1 MSRWVRRSRLTAGP
15 PGRGFRRPTRQQLI
29 ASVVV
34 VVLAVVAVLGLA
46 RLKADTTVS
55 SFLPANDP
63 SLRSMEEAAQWFG
76 GDPIVVLAESDQP
89 RALLGPDQL
98 PKLLGLEGKLAKLPD
113 VAVVYG
119 AASVLNQMATSAQNL
134 LATISGTREATKV
147 EAEATARVGGA
158 SPEAATAAG
167 VAATAQFDQRY
178 ASLLVRGLPAGLPT
192 LRNPGFVNA
201 VVFDQSGN
209 PRAQWKFVIPAP
221 NAVAILVR
229 PREGL
234 DQDGTQRLV
243 RAARAAVEQSGLKTS
258 RLTFSGSPAVAA
270 DLGDTVQREIPL
282 LGGIAVLLIAACYL
296 VVPWTARRVHRL
308 LPLVSTLSATA
319 LTLAVFGWLGRPLS
333 LGVIT
338 FLPIV
343 IGIGSDFPAYLIHG
357 GTPRRRIVVVAFASA
372 VGFASLALSPLPF
385 VRDLGLAL
393 ALGVLLAVSIALCLR
408 QFFVVE
414 TRPPVVEETLAKPP
428 LPRRKRAVLISAALL
443 VAAIGWLVLPSITI
457 EARPDRL
464 AAGLP
469 SVLDAQHAEDVLG
482 SSGEVEILLKGDNL
496 ATPAA
501 LTWMRQAE
509 DAVVLNYG
517 SQLRPIVSLPDL
529 LRFLGPTP
537 TPDQIQAALT
547 LLPHYITASVLSDDS
562 REAVISLGLSLQD
575 LANQRALLDNM
586 RASLPPP
593 PPGMTVDVVGLPVAA
608 ARGFELVSQGRYLT
622 NIAGI
627 AAAGL
632 VLLVGL
638 RRRSV
643 AGRAVLAAALAT
655 GWGLA
660 GSWLF
665 GIDLSPLSV
674 ALGSLT
680 TATACE
686 FTVLLV
692 YATASGA
699 RTLRRTIGVAAL
711 AASLG
716 YLALVASKLEVIRDF
731 GLLLAATVGL
741 SLLAAYLVV
750 RVLPVENRA
759 ASALPEATPAAAV
772 TP

>member
-1 MSRWVRRSRLTAGP
+1 MAL
-15 PGRGFRRPTRQQLI
+15 
-29 ASVVV
+29 
-34 VVLAVVAVLGLA
+34 VLAVVALLGLA

-55 SFLPANDP
+55 SFLPASDP
-63 SLRSMEEAAQWFG
+63 SLRSMQEAAQWFG
-76 GDPIVVLAESDQP
+76 GDPIVILAESDQP
-89 RALLGPDQL
+89 RGLLSADQL
-98 PKLLGLEGKLAKLPD
+98 PKLLDLEGKLAKLPD

-119 AASVLNQMATSAQNL
+119 AASVLNQMAASAQNL
-134 LATISGTREATKV
+134 LATISGTREAARV
-147 EAEATARVGGA
+147 EAEATARAGGA
-158 SPEAATAAG
+158 SPAAATAAG

-178 ASLLVRGLPAGLPT
+178 APLLVRGLPAGLPT

-201 VVFDQSGN
+201 VVFDRAGS

-243 RAARAAVEQSGLKTS
+243 RAARSAIEQSGLKTS

-270 DLGDTVQREIPL
+270 ELGDTVQREIPL

-296 VVPWTARRVHRL
+296 FVPWTARRVHRL
-308 LPLVSTLSATA
+308 LPLLSTLSATA

-357 GTPRRRIVVVAFASA
+357 GIPRRRIAVVALASA

-393 ALGVLLAVSIALCLR
+393 ALGVLLAVSIALGLR
-408 QFFVVE
+408 QFFVPQP
-414 TRPPVVEETLAKPP
+414 RPAVGEPRSSVP
-428 LPRRKRAVLISAALL
+428 LPRRKRVVLLGAALL
-443 VAAIGWLVLPSITI
+443 VAAIGWLVLPRIAI

-501 LTWMRQAE
+501 LTWMREAE
-509 DAVVLNYG
+509 DVVVLNYG
-517 SQLRPIVSLPDL
+517 GQLRPIVSLPDL
-529 LRFLGPTP
+529 LRFLGSAP
-537 TPDQIQAALT
+537 TPDQVQAALT

-562 REAVISLGLSLQD
+562 KQAVISLGLSLQD
-575 LANQRALLDNM
+575 LANQRALLDSM

-627 AAAGL
+627 VAAGL

-660 GSWLF
+660 GSWLL
-665 GIDLSPLSV
+665 GVDLSPLSV

-692 YATASGA
+692 YAGAAGA
-699 RTLRRTIGVAAL
+699 RTLRRTVGVAAL

-716 YLALVASKLEVIRDF
+716 YLALVASKLSVIRDF
-731 GLLLAATVGL
+731 GLLLAVTVGL
-741 SLLAAYLVV
+741 SLLAAQLVV
-750 RVLPVENRA
+750 RVLPTAKRVA
-759 ASALPEATPAAAV
+759 PALPEAVPVGAV
-772 TP
+772 AP